1 MKENVIKYYV
11 LCNRLKNII
20 IIDDDSENKMDR
32 YALEQMINSEDY
44 KLLINDKNN
53 VKKICKEKN
62 IPLSFFYSRL
72 AYDNI
77 IKDNSKESIHN
88 REPL

>member
-53 VKKICKEKN
+53 VKKICTEKN

-77 IKDNSKESIHN
+77 IKYNSKEYINN
-88 REPL
+88 REPI